1 MSAHGMPNADR
12 TQQIERGGQLREILA
27 EISPRIRRR
36 KFRAVPMPAKIQR
49 VTMSARQV
57 RDHLVPTAR
66 VEASGMAEH
75 HRRIRAR
82 PLPHCKVH
90 SIDGRIPLD
99 GHPLQSIFPPGSSS
113 WKILARHAVSYAKI
127 YCADANS

>member
-36 KFRAVPMPAKIQR
+36 MFRAVPMPAKIQR
-49 VTMSARQV
+49 VTMAARQV
-57 RDHLVPTAR
+57 RDHLVPTSR

-75 HRRIRAR
+75 HWRIRAR
-82 PLPHCKVH
+82 PLRHCEGH
-90 SIDGRIPLD
+90 SIDGKIPLD
-99 GHPLQSIFPPGSSS
+99 GHLLQAIFPSRFET
-113 WKILARHAVSYAKI
+113 WTLL
-127 YCADANS
+127 